1 MDSHKTIGEFDPS
14 KESWISYTE
23 RLGQFSIVTDINS
36 AEKKRAILLSGA
48 WPHIYR
54 ILQSLTLPGKLSE
67 KSFVKLVKL
76 MKDHQQPP
84 PNPMLERYKFHN
96 RSQKQ
101 GETITDFVTSLRR
114 L

>member
-23 RLGQFSIVTDINS
+23 RLGQFFIATDIDS

-48 WPHIYR
+48 GPHTYR
-54 ILQSLTLPGKLSE
+54 ILQSLTLPGKC
-67 KSFVKLVKL
+67 FDKLVKL

-84 PNPMLERYKFHN
+84 PSRCWKDLSFTTDRGNKEK
-96 RSQKQ
+96 RSQ
-101 GETITDFVTSLRR
+101 TS
-114 L
+114 